1 MNRSTSI
8 RSLAL
13 VLTLTLGASPWAA
26 TIARAAAATS
36 DITVTVDLSDT
47 THHLIEVEE
56 TLAMAPGP
64 LTLLFPQWIQ
74 GHHAPVGN
82 IAAVSG
88 LVVKDRGQV
97 LDWHRDAHD
106 PFAFHLTVPA
116 GAERLE
122 VTFDYL
128 GGSDKHKGQTFS
140 SARMV
145 RLDWQWA
152 VLYPAGRPAA
162 QITAAASLVMREKWQ
177 AVSSLTVASAE
188 ASRVVY
194 DPVDLE
200 TLLDS
205 PAYAG
210 RYVSRNI
217 PQITAARSLSI
228 DVLAET
234 EQRRHIAP
242 EQVEAFGRAFDQADR
257 LFASQP
263 YRHYDFLVTLSD
275 HLSGQGVEH
284 QLSSED
290 SLPVDYFSHPDA
302 SYTQRNLMV
311 HEYVHAWNGKLH
323 RPAGLV
329 APDFNTPLQGDL
341 LWVYEGLT
349 AYLDK
354 VLTVRGGLWTPQT
367 GREALAE
374 FYADYDHESGRA
386 WRTLQDTTVQPIIG
400 EPPAWSDYTRDAA
413 DYYDEA
419 VLLWLDVDTQI
430 RTLSDDRRSLD
441 DFIHAF
447 FGSIDPTHRVVAY
460 DFDDVVKALNAVQ
473 PYDWAGMLRARLDS
487 RGGPEPKDGL
497 TRGGYRLVYSDVQ
510 TDWIQRRE
518 ARTKTLLLNYSVG
531 FVVGHDA
538 VVRTVRW
545 GGPAFQAGLNVGDKV
560 ISVDGKP
567 FSGGATLVNA
577 IAQSRPPAQP
587 ILLKV
592 SSSEGQ
598 KVLRVIYPGGLRYP
612 RLEPIA
618 GARRRLDDILAP
630 R

>member
-8 RSLAL
+8 RPLAL
-13 VLTLTLGASPWAA
+13 ILTLTLGPSLWAA
-26 TIARAAAATS
+26 PTAHAAAPATS
-36 DITVTVDLSDT
+36 DIAVTVNLSDT

-56 TLAMAPGP
+56 TLAVVPGP

-88 LVVKDRGQV
+88 LIVKDRGQV
-97 LDWHRDAHD
+97 LDWHRDPHD

-116 GAERLE
+116 GAESLDVR
-122 VTFDYL
+122 FDYL
-128 GGSDKHKGQTFS
+128 GASDKHKGKTFS

-145 RLDWQWA
+145 RLDWPWA

-162 QITAAASLVMREKWQ
+162 QITAAASLVMPGKWQ
-177 AVSSLTVASAE
+177 AVSSLTVTSAE
-188 ASRVVY
+188 PSRVVY
-194 DPVDLE
+194 EPVDLD

-205 PAYAG
+205 PVYAG
-210 RYVSRNI
+210 RYVDRNI
-217 PQITAARSLSI
+217 PQITAPRSLSI

-234 EQRRHIAP
+234 EPRSHIPP
-242 EQVEAFGRAFDQADR
+242 EQLEAFGRAFDQADR
-257 LFASQP
+257 LFGSQP
-263 YRHYDFLVTLSD
+263 YRHYDFLVTLSA
-275 HLSGQGVEH
+275 HLSGQGIEH

-290 SLPVDYFSHPDA
+290 SLPVDYFAHPDA

-311 HEYVHAWNGKLH
+311 HEYVHVWNGKLH

-354 VLTVRGGLWTPQT
+354 VLTVRGGLWTAQI
-367 GREALAE
+367 GRDALAE
-374 FYADYDHESGRA
+374 IYANYDHESGRA

-419 VLLWLDVDTQI
+419 VLLWLDVDTRI
-430 RTLSDDRRSLD
+430 RTLSDDRLSLD

-447 FGSIDPTHRVVAY
+447 FGSLDPTHRVAAY
-460 DFDDVVKALNAVQ
+460 DFDDVVKALNTVQ

-497 TRGGYRLVYSDVQ
+497 ARGGYRLVYSDVP

-518 ARTKTLLLNYSVG
+518 VRTKALLLNYSAGFIVG
-531 FVVGHDA
+531 KDA
-538 VVRTVRW
+538 VVREVRW
-545 GGPAFQAGLNVGDKV
+545 GGPAFQAGLDVGDKI

-567 FSGGATLVNA
+567 FSGPTLVNA
-577 IAQSRPPAQP
+577 IAQPRDPSHP
-587 ILLKV
+587 IQLKV

-598 KVLRVIYPGGLRYP
+598 KVLSVVYPGGLRYP
-612 RLEPIA
+612 RLEPIT